1 MTPATAVV
9 ALIAAQAKG
18 SSVHLESISIPLLV
32 AEAGG
37 DPWAINAAL
46 QHGRPAQIDSL
57 AKAFHNAGSSAAEA
71 DATFEQAR
79 KRFEGAWNREN
90 GDHPINDSAQVQ
102 LVTTSLGVQA
112 EQLPK
117 IAADLES
124 IAAALAEAQQSS
136 AACIS
141 ELETVLEGIDR
152 NLTHWLKVDKNSELT
167 AEQRRGVHDQIHHLQ
182 QAAIDDTKETLRRIK
197 VIRDGYLGALR
208 AAEARLRAEGYDP
221 GLVKSL
227 DQPTSPLGDPLMPI
241 PPSDT
246 DPQAVTNW
254 WNSLT
259 PQQRAAYLAQH
270 DPGLGNLNGIP
281 ADARNEVNLAV
292 LHDDLNRVRDLANLR
307 GVSVDH
313 VLRDPGAY
321 GLSAGDA
328 TRYAN
333 AVQTEKGLERT
344 AGKVNPDGTTARQA
358 LLWAYDPE
366 AFNGQGKA
374 AIAVGNPDHAANTA
388 VVVPGTGNSVQQ
400 GWLESSDATNLYDQ
414 MRLANPGE
422 STSVLA
428 WMGYD
433 APDSPADLRIATP
446 WLARDGGALL
456 AADVNGLSATH
467 DAGLSSHVTVLGHS
481 YGATTVADAFANSGM
496 HAGDA
501 VLIGC
506 PGTDVAKNA
515 ADFHLNGGQVYVG
528 AASSDPVSWLG
539 QSGLAPDFI
548 NHTMHHPLGEMA
560 GLGTDPAGDSF
571 GSVRFRAEAVGHQGL
586 AFGDHSRYY
595 DVGSESLRA
604 MTDIAAD
611 KGQSLAD
618 GGLVADGRRQAHIG
632 LPEKVHVPFL
642 GEVDLP
648 HVDTRIPGTPAL
660 IDPEGKRAP
669 ATITDDHQYR

>member
-1 MTPATAVV
+1 M
-9 ALIAAQAKG
+9 Q
-18 SSVHLESISIPLLV
+18 LESISIPLLV

-57 AKAFHNAGSSAAEA
+57 AQAFHNAGRSAAEA
-71 DATFEQAR
+71 DTTFEQAR

-124 IAAALAEAQQSS
+124 IAAALAEAQQAS
-136 AACIS
+136 AACSS
-141 ELETVLEGIDR
+141 ELEEVLEGIDR
-152 NLTHWLKVDKNSELT
+152 NLTHLLEVDQDPNLT
-167 AEQRRGVHDQIHHLQ
+167 AAQRKQVHDEIAGLQ
-182 QAAIDDTKETLRRIK
+182 QAAIDDTTETLRRIT
-197 VIRDGYLGALR
+197 VIRDAYLATLR
-208 AAEARLRAEGYDP
+208 ATEARLRAEGYDP
-221 GLVKSL
+221 GLVKNL
-227 DQPTSPLGDPLMPI
+227 DQPSSPLGDPLMPI
-241 PPSDT
+241 PPAGT

-254 WNSLT
+254 WNALT

-292 LHDDLNRVRDLANLR
+292 MHDDLNRVRDLANLR
-307 GVSVDH
+307 GVSVDDI
-313 VLRDPGAY
+313 LKNPAAY
-321 GLSAGDA
+321 GLPASDA

-333 AVQTEKGLERT
+333 AVQTEKGLRHL
-344 AGKVNPDGTTARQA
+344 AGDVNPDGTTTRQA
-358 LLWAYDPE
+358 MLWAYDPL
-366 AFNGQGKA
+366 AFNGQGRA
-374 AIAVGNPDHAANTA
+374 AVALGNPDHADNTA

-414 MRLANPGE
+414 MRLANPTE
-422 STSVLA
+422 STSVMA

-433 APDSPADLRIATP
+433 APDSPEDLRIATP
-446 WLARDGGALL
+446 WLARDGGAML

-467 DAGLSSHVTVLGHS
+467 DAGLSSHVTVIGHS

-496 HAGDA
+496 QAGDA

-506 PGTDVAKNA
+506 PGTDVAKSA
-515 ADFHLNGGQVYVG
+515 ADFHLNGGHVYVG

-539 QSGLAPDFI
+539 QSGLAADFI
-548 NHTMHHPLGEMA
+548 NHTMHHPLGDMA
-560 GLGTDPAGDSF
+560 GLGTDPAGDSY
-571 GSVRFRAEAVGHQGL
+571 GSVRFQAEAVGHQGL

-595 DVGSESLRA
+595 DMGSESLRA
-604 MTDIAAD
+604 MTDIAAG
-611 KGQSLAD
+611 KAPSLAD
-618 GGLVADGRRQAHIG
+618 NGLIADGRRQAHLG
-632 LPEKVHVPFL
+632 LPEQVHVPFV
-642 GEVDLP
+642 GDVNLP

-660 IDPEGKRAP
+660 VDPEGKRAP
-669 ATITDDHQYR
+669 GTITDDHQYR

>member
-1 MTPATAVV
+1 
-9 ALIAAQAKG
+9 
-18 SSVHLESISIPLLV
+18 VHLESISIPLLV
-32 AEAGG
+32 AEADG

-57 AKAFHNAGSSAAEA
+57 AQAFHNAGQSAAEA

-90 GDHPINDSAQVQ
+90 GDHPINDAAQVQ

-112 EQLPK
+112 AQLPK
-117 IAADLES
+117 IAADLET
-124 IAAALAEAQQSS
+124 IAAALAEAQKSS

-141 ELETVLEGIDR
+141 ELETVLESIDA
-152 NLTHWLKVDKNSELT
+152 NLTHLFEVDKNPDLT
-167 AEQRRGVHDQIHHLQ
+167 GEQRKQVHDQIADLQ

-197 VIRDGYLGALR
+197 VVRDAYLTTLR

-221 GLVKSL
+221 GLIKNL

-241 PPSDT
+241 PPADT

-259 PQQRAAYLAQH
+259 PQQRAAYIAQH
-270 DPGLGNLNGIP
+270 DSGLGNLNGIP

-292 LHDDLNRVRDLANLR
+292 MHDDLNRVRDLANLR
-307 GVSVDH
+307 GVSVDD
-313 VLRDPGAY
+313 VLRNPGAY
-321 GLSAGDA
+321 GLAASDVS
-328 TRYAN
+328 RYSN
-333 AVQTEKGLERT
+333 AVQTEKGLDHMTGE
-344 AGKVNPDGTTARQA
+344 VNADGHAERQA
-358 LLWAYDPE
+358 LLWSYDPL
-366 AFNGQGKA
+366 AFDGQGKA
-374 AIAVGNPDHAANTA
+374 AVAIGNPDHAANTA

-414 MRLANPGE
+414 MQAAKPGE
-422 STSVLA
+422 STSVIA

-433 APDSPADLRIATP
+433 APDAPDDLRIATP
-446 WLARDGGALL
+446 DLARDGGAML
-456 AADVNGLSATH
+456 AGDVNGLSATH
-467 DAGLSSHVTVLGHS
+467 DAAGSSHVTVIGHS

-496 HAGDA
+496 HANDA

-506 PGTDVAKNA
+506 PGTDVAKSA
-515 ADFHLNGGQVYVG
+515 ADFNLDGGHVYVG

-548 NHTMHHPLGEMA
+548 NHTMHHPLGDMA

-571 GSVRFRAEAVGHQGL
+571 GSVRFHAEAVGHQGL

-595 DVGSESLRA
+595 DMGSESLRA
-604 MTDIAAD
+604 MTDISAG
-611 KGQSLAD
+611 KSSSLAD
-618 GGLVADGRRQAHIG
+618 SGLIGEGRRQAHIG
-632 LPEKVHVPFL
+632 LPKKVHVPFV
-642 GEVDLP
+642 GDVDLP
-648 HVDTRIPGTPAL
+648 HLDTRIPGTPAL
-660 IDPEGKRAP
+660 IDPEGRRAP